1 MIWSSTTDMNLR
13 KLQVAQNKAARV
25 VLGCPFRTSVRE
37 LNTRLAWLSVKS
49 RLNYSIVNF
58 VRKIIV
64 TKMPVIL
71 HSRLSPFST
80 VHHYSTRQST
90 GSHFLLPL
98 CRTNFGQKM
107 VLYRAMVAWNSL
119 PQF

>member
-1 MIWSSTTDMNLR
+1 
-13 KLQVAQNKAARV
+13 
-25 VLGCPFRTSVRE
+25 
-37 LNTRLAWLSVKS
+37 
-49 RLNYSIVNF
+49 
-58 VRKIIV
+58 
-64 TKMPVIL
+64 MPVIL

-119 PQF
+119 PQFLNLGMNTMNFRKRLRLYLFTFE